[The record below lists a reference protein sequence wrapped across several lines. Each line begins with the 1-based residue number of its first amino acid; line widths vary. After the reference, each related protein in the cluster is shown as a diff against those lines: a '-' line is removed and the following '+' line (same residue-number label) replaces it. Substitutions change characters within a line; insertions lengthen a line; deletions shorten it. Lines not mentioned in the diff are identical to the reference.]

1 MSDAPQSRPCPDCA
15 SPVRTADQSFC
26 DSCGAF
32 LRWDTPAAAAPVA
45 GRSVPEAGQASGP
58 ADASTSE
65 PAHVPGPADAS
76 GEARAT
82 AAGGTAA
89 PEDRSAAGVGDRG
102 PAGSRDRSPVGSEE
116 VTAPLPAVTSA
127 GVAPATV
134 PAPEAGTGPGGTASE
149 EPDTERPTPR
159 EPAPGRPTAPAAP
172 TAPGEPTAPAAVA
185 APDARTAS
193 AATPAPTTPASPT
206 TGRPSDTVARSLLVP
221 VPESRPAEPAVA
233 APVLPARPEAARPAV
248 RAAAAPAPVEGGTP
262 CPACSL
268 ANTPGR
274 HFCRFCATPMVP
286 ERLST
291 AEGPYAG
298 RRPGLAHDR
307 SRVLVRALIAAAVVA
322 VVVGGVFGGPPA
334 ARAVQ
339 DHFAT
344 RVPVHPVAWL
354 ASHSAPKQDP
364 KLAGDGY
371 SNTWWGT
378 GYAGDSA
385 GQYLEA
391 RFAEPT
397 DLLSVL
403 ITPGSAKNTTQ
414 ADGQATPQTFD
425 LVVKD
430 AAGELHVSHH
440 RIDDGGT
447 QRVDVRVRDALS
459 VQLVLRTAWRADP
472 RKQVAI
478 AELEFFGRSVS

>member
-15 SPVRTADQSFC
+15 SPVRAADQSFC

-32 LRWDTPAAAAPVA
+32 LRWDSPAGAATPSGPSTGTSADRAAAVPGGTPPAGGAPD
-45 GRSVPEAGQASGP
+45 REESVPTA
-58 ADASTSE
+58 ADEHAPGVPERSE
-65 PAHVPGPADAS
+65 PATTPASAPGTGVAVDAEPDPS
-76 GEARAT
+76 DSRASD
-82 AAGGTAA
+82 G
-89 PEDRSAAGVGDRG
+89 RSAIG
-102 PAGSRDRSPVGSEE
+102 PEE
-116 VTAPLPAVTSA
+116 VTTPLPAVDSTSTAPLPAAV
-127 GVAPATV
+127 
-134 PAPEAGTGPGGTASE
+134 PEA
-149 EPDTERPTPR
+149 R
-159 EPAPGRPTAPAAP
+159 PAAE
-172 TAPGEPTAPAAVA
+172 G
-185 APDARTAS
+185 
-193 AATPAPTTPASPT
+193 
-206 TGRPSDTVARSLLVP
+206 PSDTLVRSLLVP
-221 VPESRPAEPAVA
+221 VPGNRPAEPAVA
-233 APVLPARPEAARPAV
+233 APVLPARPEAARPTV
-248 RAAAAPAPVEGGTP
+248 RAAEGPAPVAGGTP
-262 CPACSL
+262 CPACAL

-286 ERLST
+286 EQLST

-298 RRPGLAHDR
+298 RRPGLGRDR
-307 SRVLVRALIAAAVVA
+307 GRWIVRALIAAAVVT
-322 VVVGGVFGGPPA
+322 VVVGGIVGGPPA

-344 RVPVHPVAWL
+344 RVPVHPVAW
-354 ASHSAPKQDP
+354 AATHSAPRQDP
-364 KLAGDGY
+364 RLAGDGY

-403 ITPGSAKNTTQ
+403 ITPGSSKNTTQ
-414 ADGQATPQTFD
+414 ADGQATPRTFE

-430 AAGELHVSHH
+430 SSGETHLSQH
-440 RIDDGGT
+440 RINDGGT
-447 QRVDVRVRDALS
+447 QRVDVRVRDALT

-472 RKQVAI
+472 QKQVAV

>member
-15 SPVRTADQSFC
+15 SPVRAADQSFC

-32 LRWDTPAAAAPVA
+32 LRWDSPAGAATSTDTPAGPAADRAASVSGRTPSADEAADRDESAPVA
-45 GRSVPEAGQASGP
+45 AAESVPGALARPEPTLAPASDS
-58 ADASTSE
+58 ASTATSVATDASASSASSASRE
-65 PAHVPGPADAS
+65 AADGSAV
-76 GEARAT
+76 
-82 AAGGTAA
+82 A
-89 PEDRSAAGVGDRG
+89 P
-102 PAGSRDRSPVGSEE
+102 EE
-116 VTAPLPAVTSA
+116 VTAPLPAVDPSST
-127 GVAPATV
+127 APLPAV
-134 PAPEAGTGPGGTASE
+134 APEA
-149 EPDTERPTPR
+149 R
-159 EPAPGRPTAPAAP
+159 
-172 TAPGEPTAPAAVA
+172 
-185 APDARTAS
+185 
-193 AATPAPTTPASPT
+193 PASQ
-206 TGRPSDTVARSLLVP
+206 GPSDTLVRSLLVP
-221 VPESRPAEPAVA
+221 VPGNRPVEPAVA
-233 APVLPARPEAARPAV
+233 APVLPARPDAARPTV
-248 RAAAAPAPVEGGTP
+248 RAAEGPAPVQGGTP

-286 ERLST
+286 EQLST

-298 RRPGLAHDR
+298 RRPGIGRDR
-307 SRVLVRALIAAAVVA
+307 SRWIVRALVAAAVVT
-322 VVVGGVFGGPPA
+322 VVVGGIIGGPPA

-344 RVPVHPVAWL
+344 RVPVHPVAW
-354 ASHSAPKQDP
+354 AATHSAPRQDP

-397 DLLSVL
+397 DLLSIL
-403 ITPGSAKNTTQ
+403 ITPGSSKNTTQ
-414 ADGQATPQTFD
+414 ADGQATPRTFE

-430 AAGELHVSHH
+430 SSGEAHVSQH
-440 RIDDGGT
+440 RINDGGT
-447 QRVDVRVRDALS
+447 QRVDVRVRDALT

-472 RKQVAI
+472 QKQVAV

>member
-15 SPVRTADQSFC
+15 SPVRTTDQSFC

-32 LRWDTPAAAAPVA
+32 LRWDTPAGAAPAA
-45 GRSVPEAGQASGP
+45 GRSAPEPSRAQGPPEPTGEAPEAS
-58 ADASTSE
+58 
-65 PAHVPGPADAS
+65 
-76 GEARAT
+76 
-82 AAGGTAA
+82 AA
-89 PEDRSAAGVGDRG
+89 PEVMAPAESAPATGSAAGSVSE
-102 PAGSRDRSPVGSEE
+102 AGFPVGSEE
-116 VTAPLPAVTSA
+116 VTAPLPAVPSSA
-127 GVAPATV
+127 EAPAPV
-134 PAPEAGTGPGGTASE
+134 PVTETTAPV
-149 EPDTERPTPR
+149 
-159 EPAPGRPTAPAAP
+159 EPAAPAAVTAPTAPAA
-172 TAPGEPTAPAAVA
+172 G
-185 APDARTAS
+185 
-193 AATPAPTTPASPT
+193 
-206 TGRPSDTVARSLLVP
+206 PSETVARSLLVP
-221 VPESRPAEPAVA
+221 VPESRPAEPAVV

-274 HFCRFCATPMVP
+274 HFCRFCATPMAP

-298 RRPGLAHDR
+298 RRPGLARDR
-307 SRVLVRALIAAAVVA
+307 SRVLVRALIAAAVVV

-344 RVPVHPVAWL
+344 RVPVHPVAWV
-354 ASHSAPKQDP
+354 ASHSAPGRDP

-397 DLLSVL
+397 DLLSLL

-440 RIDDGGT
+440 RINDGGT
-447 QRVDVRVRDALS
+447 QRVDLRVRDALS

-472 RKQVAI
+472 RKQVAV

>member
-1 MSDAPQSRPCPDCA
+1 MSDAPQTRPCPDCA
-15 SPVRTADQSFC
+15 SPVRTSDQSFC

-32 LRWDTPAAAAPVA
+32 LRWDTPADAA
-45 GRSVPEAGQASGP
+45 
-58 ADASTSE
+58 
-65 PAHVPGPADAS
+65 
-76 GEARAT
+76 
-82 AAGGTAA
+82 AAGGTPPGADATVREEPAGEAA
-89 PEDRSAAGVGDRG
+89 SGDVPSVPAARPESAAAAESASVPGG
-102 PAGSRDRSPVGSEE
+102 PEE
-116 VTAPLPAVTSA
+116 VTAPLPAVDRAS
-127 GVAPATV
+127 PA
-134 PAPEAGTGPGGTASE
+134 
-149 EPDTERPTPR
+149 
-159 EPAPGRPTAPAAP
+159 
-172 TAPGEPTAPAAVA
+172 
-185 APDARTAS
+185 
-193 AATPAPTTPASPT
+193 PAPTPVPEEPRTVSD
-206 TGRPSDTVARSLLVP
+206 GPSDTLVRSLLVP
-221 VPESRPAEPAVA
+221 VPGDRPREAAVA
-233 APVLPARPEAARPAV
+233 APVLPARPEAARPAA
-248 RAAAAPAPVEGGTP
+248 RAAEAPAPVQGGTP

-274 HFCRFCATPMVP
+274 HFCRFCATPMAP

-298 RRPGLAHDR
+298 RRPGLNRDR
-307 SRVLVRALIAAAVVA
+307 SRWIVRALIATAVVA
-322 VVVGGVFGGPPA
+322 VVVGGAVGGPPA

-344 RVPVHPVAWL
+344 RVPVHPVAWA
-354 ASHSAPKQDP
+354 ASHSAPKQDA

-414 ADGQATPQTFD
+414 ADGQATPRTFD
-425 LVVKD
+425 LVVRD
-430 AAGELHVSHH
+430 SSGETHVSHH
-440 RIDDGGT
+440 RINDGGT

-459 VQLVLRTAWRADP
+459 VQLVLRTAWRADS
-472 RKQVAI
+472 RRQVAV

>member
-1 MSDAPQSRPCPDCA
+1 MSDTPSSRPCPDCA
-15 SPVRTADQSFC
+15 SPVRAESQSFC

-32 LRWDTPAAAAPVA
+32 LRWDAPAGTPREEPAPARPSAAPADTPVA
-45 GRSVPEAGQASGP
+45 APGNGP
-58 ADASTSE
+58 AD
-65 PAHVPGPADAS
+65 
-76 GEARAT
+76 T
-82 AAGGTAA
+82 AA
-89 PEDRSAAGVGDRG
+89 
-102 PAGSRDRSPVGSEE
+102 AGSGTGPEVGSEE
-116 VTAPLPAVTSA
+116 VTTPLPVVDPTAEPPVRETGRGPVEERA
-127 GVAPATV
+127 PETAAPA
-134 PAPEAGTGPGGTASE
+134 PS
-149 EPDTERPTPR
+149 
-159 EPAPGRPTAPAAP
+159 AAP
-172 TAPGEPTAPAAVA
+172 SPA
-185 APDARTAS
+185 
-193 AATPAPTTPASPT
+193 PASPASA
-206 TGRPSDTVARSLLVP
+206 PAPASASSSSSSDTVARSLLVP
-221 VPESRPAEPAVA
+221 VPGDRPRDPAVA
-233 APVLPARPEAARPAV
+233 APVLPARPEAARPVTRGAGAV
-248 RAAAAPAPVEGGTP
+248 APVQGGTP

-298 RRPGLAHDR
+298 RRPGLARDR
-307 SRVLVRALIAAAVVA
+307 SRWVVRALIATGIAA

-344 RVPVHPVAWL
+344 RVPVHPVSWT
-354 ASHSAPKQDP
+354 ASHAAPGQDP

-391 RFAEPT
+391 AFAEPT
-397 DLLSVL
+397 DLLSLL
-403 ITPGSAKNTTQ
+403 ITPGSSKNTTQ
-414 ADGQATPQTFD
+414 ADGQATPRTFE

-430 AAGELHVSHH
+430 ASGEVHVSQHL
-440 RIDDGGT
+440 INDGGT
-447 QRVDVRVRDALS
+447 QRVDLRVRDALS
-459 VQLVLRTAWRADP
+459 VRLVLRTAWRADP
-472 RKQVAI
+472 RKQVAV

>member
-15 SPVRTADQSFC
+15 SPVRATDQSFC

-32 LRWDTPAAAAPVA
+32 LRWDTPGTTTPLPDREESTAGPAPV
-45 GRSVPEAGQASGP
+45 VEEPSG
-58 ADASTSE
+58 D
-65 PAHVPGPADAS
+65 V
-76 GEARAT
+76 
-82 AAGGTAA
+82 
-89 PEDRSAAGVGDRG
+89 PEDRSAPGSDPG
-102 PAGSRDRSPVGSEE
+102 PEPTAEE
-116 VTAPLPAVTSA
+116 VTAPLPAV
-127 GVAPATV
+127 V
-134 PAPEAGTGPGGTASE
+134 PSSE
-149 EPDTERPTPR
+149 EPDPVAVPEARPASDASGTP
-159 EPAPGRPTAPAAP
+159 PQAGATPSDAPA
-172 TAPGEPTAPAAVA
+172 
-185 APDARTAS
+185 
-193 AATPAPTTPASPT
+193 
-206 TGRPSDTVARSLLVP
+206 DTVVRSLLVP
-221 VPESRPAEPAVA
+221 VPGNRPAEPAVA
-233 APVLPARPEAARPAV
+233 APVLPARPEAARPAS
-248 RAAAAPAPVEGGTP
+248 RAAAAPAPVAGGTP
-262 CPACSL
+262 CPACST

-298 RRPGLAHDR
+298 RRPGLARDR
-307 SRVLVRALIAAAVVA
+307 SRWIARALIATAVVT
-322 VVVGGVFGGPPA
+322 VVVGGVIGGPPA

-344 RVPVHPVAWL
+344 RVPVHPVAWV
-354 ASHSAPKQDP
+354 ASHAAPRQDP

-397 DLLSVL
+397 DLLSLL
-403 ITPGSAKNTTQ
+403 ITPGSSKNTTQ
-414 ADGQATPQTFD
+414 ADGQATPRTFD

-430 AAGELHVSHH
+430 SSGETHVSHH
-440 RIDDGGT
+440 RINDGGT
-447 QRVDVRVRDALS
+447 QRVDLRVRDALS

-472 RKQVAI
+472 RKQVAV
-478 AELEFFGRSVS
+478 AELEFFGRSVT

>member
-1 MSDAPQSRPCPDCA
+1 MSDAPLSRPCPDCA
-15 SPVRTADQSFC
+15 SPVRAADQSFC

-32 LRWDTPAAAAPVA
+32 LRWDAPAAATPSAA
-45 GRSVPEAGQASGP
+45 TPEAAP
-58 ADASTSE
+58 DREE
-65 PAHVPGPADAS
+65 PTAP
-76 GEARAT
+76 T
-82 AAGGTAA
+82 AAATPTAPPA
-89 PEDRSAAGVGDRG
+89 PEAPEAPDAPESRPAA
-102 PAGSRDRSPVGSEE
+102 GSEE
-116 VTAPLPAVTSA
+116 VTAPLPAVDPSRE
-127 GVAPATV
+127 APA
-134 PAPEAGTGPGGTASE
+134 PAPVPQARQASDEA
-149 EPDTERPTPR
+149 
-159 EPAPGRPTAPAAP
+159 
-172 TAPGEPTAPAAVA
+172 
-185 APDARTAS
+185 
-193 AATPAPTTPASPT
+193 
-206 TGRPSDTVARSLLVP
+206 SDTAVRSLLVP
-221 VPESRPAEPAVA
+221 VPGNRPTEPAVA
-233 APVLPARPEAARPAV
+233 APVLPARPEAARPAA

-262 CPACSL
+262 CPACRL

-274 HFCRFCATPMVP
+274 HFCRYCATPMVP

-298 RRPGLAHDR
+298 RRPGLTRDR
-307 SRVLVRALIAAAVVA
+307 GRWIARALIATAVVA
-322 VVVGGVFGGPPA
+322 VVVGGIVGGPPA

-344 RVPVHPVAWL
+344 RVPVHPVTWA

-391 RFAEPT
+391 GFAEPT
-397 DLLSVL
+397 DLLSLL

-414 ADGQATPQTFD
+414 ANGQATPRTFE

-430 AAGELHVSHH
+430 ASGETRVSQHL
-440 RIDDGGT
+440 INDGGT
-447 QRVDVRVRDALS
+447 QRIDLRVRDALS
-459 VQLVLRTAWRADP
+459 VRLVLRTAWRADP

>member
-32 LRWDTPAAAAPVA
+32 LRWDTPAGPAPAAE
-45 GRSVPEAGQASGP
+45 RSVPEAARAQGP
-58 ADASTSE
+58 AEAPDTEARGTTAPE
-65 PAHVPGPADAS
+65 PAA
-76 GEARAT
+76 AT
-82 AAGGTAA
+82 AR
-89 PEDRSAAGVGDRG
+89 EDRSVAG
-102 PAGSRDRSPVGSEE
+102 AEE
-116 VTAPLPAVTSA
+116 VTAPLPAV
-127 GVAPATV
+127 PAASGASGAV
-134 PAPEAGTGPGGTASE
+134 PVPEPRE
-149 EPDTERPTPR
+149 EPVE
-159 EPAPGRPTAPAAP
+159 APAARP
-172 TAPGEPTAPAAVA
+172 AAGGPAAEEPSSAAPG
-185 APDARTAS
+185 D
-193 AATPAPTTPASPT
+193 
-206 TGRPSDTVARSLLVP
+206 PSDTVVRSLLVP
-221 VPESRPAEPAVA
+221 VPGSRPVEPAVA
-233 APVLPARPEAARPAV
+233 APVLPARPEAARPEV
-248 RAAAAPAPVEGGTP
+248 RAAAAPAPVAGGTP

-298 RRPGLAHDR
+298 RRPGLARDR
-307 SRVLVRALIAAAVVA
+307 SRVLVRALIAAGVVA
-322 VVVGGVFGGPPA
+322 VVIGGVFGGPPA
-334 ARAVQ
+334 VRAVQ

-344 RVPVHPVAWL
+344 RVPVHPVAWV
-354 ASHSAPKQDP
+354 ASHAAPRQDP

-397 DLLSVL
+397 DLLSLL

-430 AAGELHVSHH
+430 AGGELHVSHH
-440 RIDDGGT
+440 RINDGGT
-447 QRVDVRVRDALS
+447 QRVDLRVRDALS

-472 RKQVAI
+472 RKQVAV
-478 AELEFFGRSVS
+478 AELEFFGRSV

>member
-1 MSDAPQSRPCPDCA
+1 MSDAPQTRPCPDCA
-15 SPVRTADQSFC
+15 SPVRTSDQSFC

-32 LRWDTPAAAAPVA
+32 LRWDTPADAA
-45 GRSVPEAGQASGP
+45 
-58 ADASTSE
+58 
-65 PAHVPGPADAS
+65 
-76 GEARAT
+76 
-82 AAGGTAA
+82 AAGGTPPGAEA
-89 PEDRSAAGVGDRG
+89 TVREE
-102 PAGSRDRSPVGSEE
+102 PAGEAGSGDGPSVPAARPEPSRASESAPTPSGPEE
-116 VTAPLPAVTSA
+116 VTAPLPAVD
-127 GVAPATV
+127 PAS
-134 PAPEAGTGPGGTASE
+134 PA
-149 EPDTERPTPR
+149 
-159 EPAPGRPTAPAAP
+159 
-172 TAPGEPTAPAAVA
+172 
-185 APDARTAS
+185 
-193 AATPAPTTPASPT
+193 PAPTPVPEGARTMPD
-206 TGRPSDTVARSLLVP
+206 GPSDTLVRSLLVP
-221 VPESRPAEPAVA
+221 VPGDRPREPAVA

-248 RAAAAPAPVEGGTP
+248 RAAGAPAPVQGGTP

-298 RRPGLAHDR
+298 RRPGLNRDR
-307 SRVLVRALIAAAVVA
+307 SRWIVRALIATAVVA
-322 VVVGGVFGGPPA
+322 VVVGGVVGGPPA

-344 RVPVHPVAWL
+344 RVPVHPVAWA
-354 ASHSAPKQDP
+354 ASHSAPKQDA

-414 ADGQATPQTFD
+414 ADGQATPRTFD
-425 LVVKD
+425 LVVRD
-430 AAGELHVSHH
+430 SSGETRVSHH
-440 RIDDGGT
+440 RINDGGT

-459 VQLVLRTAWRADP
+459 VQLVLRTAWRADS
-472 RKQVAI
+472 RRQVAV

>member
-1 MSDAPQSRPCPDCA
+1 MSDAPLSRPCPDCA
-15 SPVRTADQSFC
+15 SPVRAADQSFC

-32 LRWDTPAAAAPVA
+32 LRWDAPAAATPSAA
-45 GRSVPEAGQASGP
+45 TPEAAP
-58 ADASTSE
+58 DREE
-65 PAHVPGPADAS
+65 PTAP
-76 GEARAT
+76 T
-82 AAGGTAA
+82 AAATPPAPPAPPA
-89 PEDRSAAGVGDRG
+89 PEAPEAPDAPESRPAA
-102 PAGSRDRSPVGSEE
+102 GSEE
-116 VTAPLPAVTSA
+116 VTAPLPAVDPSRE
-127 GVAPATV
+127 APA
-134 PAPEAGTGPGGTASE
+134 PAPVPQARQASDEA
-149 EPDTERPTPR
+149 
-159 EPAPGRPTAPAAP
+159 
-172 TAPGEPTAPAAVA
+172 
-185 APDARTAS
+185 
-193 AATPAPTTPASPT
+193 
-206 TGRPSDTVARSLLVP
+206 SDTAVRSLLVP
-221 VPESRPAEPAVA
+221 VPGNRPTEPAVA
-233 APVLPARPEAARPAV
+233 APVLPARPEAARPAA

-262 CPACSL
+262 CPACRL

-274 HFCRFCATPMVP
+274 HFCRYCATPMVP

-298 RRPGLAHDR
+298 RRPGLTRDR
-307 SRVLVRALIAAAVVA
+307 GRWIARALIATAVVA
-322 VVVGGVFGGPPA
+322 VVVGGIVGGPPA

-344 RVPVHPVAWL
+344 RVPVHPVTWA

-391 RFAEPT
+391 GFAEPT
-397 DLLSVL
+397 DLLSLL

-414 ADGQATPQTFD
+414 ANGQATPRTFE

-430 AAGELHVSHH
+430 ASGETRVSQHL
-440 RIDDGGT
+440 INDGGT
-447 QRVDVRVRDALS
+447 QRIDLRVRDALS
-459 VQLVLRTAWRADP
+459 VRLVLRTAWRADP

>member
-1 MSDAPQSRPCPDCA
+1 MSDASLSRPCPDCA
-15 SPVRTADQSFC
+15 SPVRAADQSFC

-32 LRWDTPAAAAPVA
+32 LRWDAPAATAPVGASAGASAAAPDAAAPDREEPAPAAAGPD
-45 GRSVPEAGQASGP
+45 PEAPDVREGAP
-58 ADASTSE
+58 AA
-65 PAHVPGPADAS
+65 
-76 GEARAT
+76 
-82 AAGGTAA
+82 
-89 PEDRSAAGVGDRG
+89 
-102 PAGSRDRSPVGSEE
+102 GSEE
-116 VTAPLPAVTSA
+116 VTAPLPAVDPSREAPVSA
-127 GVAPATV
+127 
-134 PAPEAGTGPGGTASE
+134 TASA
-149 EPDTERPTPR
+149 P
-159 EPAPGRPTAPAAP
+159 EPAPV
-172 TAPGEPTAPAAVA
+172 PAAVSE
-185 APDARTAS
+185 ARPVSEGA
-193 AATPAPTTPASPT
+193 
-206 TGRPSDTVARSLLVP
+206 SDTVARSLLVP
-221 VPESRPAEPAVA
+221 VPGSRPAEPAVA
-233 APVLPARPEAARPAV
+233 APVLPARPEAARPAT
-248 RAAAAPAPVEGGTP
+248 RSAAAPAPVEGGTP
-262 CPACSL
+262 CPACRL

-274 HFCRFCATPMVP
+274 HFCRYCATPMVP

-298 RRPGLAHDR
+298 RRPGLTRDR
-307 SRVLVRALIAAAVVA
+307 GRWIVRALIATAVVA
-322 VVVGGVFGGPPA
+322 VVVGGFVGGPPA

-344 RVPVHPVAWL
+344 RVPVHPVNWA

-391 RFAEPT
+391 VFAEPT

-414 ADGQATPQTFD
+414 ADGQATPRTFE

-430 AAGELHVSHH
+430 ASGETRVSQHL
-440 RIDDGGT
+440 INDGGT
-447 QRVDVRVRDALS
+447 QRVDLRVRDALS
-459 VQLVLRTAWRADP
+459 VRLVLRTAWRADP

>member
-1 MSDAPQSRPCPDCA
+1 MSDAPETRPCPDCA
-15 SPVRTADQSFC
+15 SPVRAASQSFC

-32 LRWDTPAAAAPVA
+32 LRWDAPAEPP
-45 GRSVPEAGQASGP
+45 REKPEE
-58 ADASTSE
+58 T
-65 PAHVPGPADAS
+65 
-76 GEARAT
+76 T
-82 AAGGTAA
+82 T
-89 PEDRSAAGVGDRG
+89 
-102 PAGSRDRSPVGSEE
+102 
-116 VTAPLPAVTSA
+116 PLPAVTPEPEPETRGAEPVREA
-127 GVAPATV
+127 GPGPVRDAEAVRVPERVRTV
-134 PAPEAGTGPGGTASE
+134 EPVRTAEPAPE
-149 EPDTERPTPR
+149 
-159 EPAPGRPTAPAAP
+159 EPAP
-172 TAPGEPTAPAAVA
+172 
-185 APDARTAS
+185 
-193 AATPAPTTPASPT
+193 ASPS
-206 TGRPSDTVARSLLVP
+206 PSPDTVARSLLVP
-221 VPESRPAEPAVA
+221 VPEDRAAERAVA

-248 RAAAAPAPVEGGTP
+248 RAAGAAAPVQGGTP

-268 ANTPGR
+268 ANAPGR

-298 RRPGLAHDR
+298 RRPGLARDR
-307 SRVLVRALIAAAVVA
+307 SRWIVRALIAAGVVA

-344 RVPVHPVAWL
+344 RVPVHPVSWT

-371 SNTWWGT
+371 ANTWWGT

-391 RFAEPT
+391 AFAEPT
-397 DLLSVL
+397 DLLSLL
-403 ITPGSAKNTTQ
+403 ITPGSSKNTTQ
-414 ADGQATPQTFD
+414 ADGQATPRTFD

-430 AAGELHVSHH
+430 ASGEIRVSHH
-440 RIDDGGT
+440 RINDGGT
-447 QRVDVRVRDALS
+447 QRVDLRVRDALS
-459 VQLVLRTAWRADP
+459 VRLVLRTAWRADP
-472 RKQVAI
+472 QKQVAV

>member
-1 MSDAPQSRPCPDCA
+1 MSDAPQSRPCPECA

-26 DSCGAF
+26 DGCGAF
-32 LRWDTPAAAAPVA
+32 LRWDTPAGAAPAA
-45 GRSVPEAGQASGP
+45 GRSAA
-58 ADASTSE
+58 E
-65 PAHVPGPADAS
+65 PARVPGPADAAD
-76 GEARAT
+76 GAPEPAARA
-82 AAGGTAA
+82 ADA
-89 PEDRSAAGVGDRG
+89 PESAAG
-102 PAGSRDRSPVGSEE
+102 AGGRSPAASEE
-116 VTAPLPAVTSA
+116 VTAPLPAVPPSA
-127 GVAPATV
+127 EEPATV
-134 PAPEAGTGPGGTASE
+134 PVPGAVAEAEEAPSGRAASG
-149 EPDTERPTPR
+149 R
-159 EPAPGRPTAPAAP
+159 PAPGEAAP
-172 TAPGEPTAPAAVA
+172 VAPGEP
-185 APDARTAS
+185 
-193 AATPAPTTPASPT
+193 
-206 TGRPSDTVARSLLVP
+206 SDTVVRSLLVP
-221 VPESRPAEPAVA
+221 VPGNRPVEPAVA

-248 RAAAAPAPVEGGTP
+248 RAAAAAAPVEGGTP

-268 ANTPGR
+268 ANAPGR

-298 RRPGLAHDR
+298 RRPGLARDR
-307 SRVLVRALIAAAVVA
+307 SRVLVRVLIAAAVVA
-322 VVVGGVFGGPPA
+322 VVVGGVLGGPPA

-344 RVPVHPVAWL
+344 RVPVHPVAWV
-354 ASHSAPKQDP
+354 ASHSAPGQDP

-403 ITPGSAKNTTQ
+403 VTPGSSKNTTQ
-414 ADGQATPQTFD
+414 ADGQATPRTFD

-440 RIDDGGT
+440 RVNDGGT
-447 QRVDVRVRDALS
+447 QRVDLRVRDALS
-459 VQLVLRTAWRADP
+459 VRLVLRTAWRADP
-472 RKQVAI
+472 RKQVAV
-478 AELEFFGRSVS
+478 AELEFFGRSV

>member
-15 SPVRTADQSFC
+15 SPVRTTDQSFC
-26 DSCGAF
+26 DGCGAF
-32 LRWDTPAAAAPVA
+32 LRWDTPAGAAPA
-45 GRSVPEAGQASGP
+45 ADRSA
-58 ADASTSE
+58 TE
-65 PAHVPGPADAS
+65 PARVPGPADAP
-76 GEARAT
+76 EPAARADV
-82 AAGGTAA
+82 
-89 PEDRSAAGVGDRG
+89 PES
-102 PAGSRDRSPVGSEE
+102 PAGSGDRSPVGSEE
-116 VTAPLPAVTSA
+116 VTAPLPAVSSST
-127 GVAPATV
+127 GEPAAV
-134 PAPEAGTGPGGTASE
+134 PVPGAIAEEE
-149 EPDTERPTPR
+149 EPTGRV
-159 EPAPGRPTAPAAP
+159 APGRP
-172 TAPGEPTAPAAVA
+172 APGEAEGVPAGRAASGRPTPGE
-185 APDARTAS
+185 PAS
-193 AATPAPTTPASPT
+193 AAP
-206 TGRPSDTVARSLLVP
+206 GDPSDTVVRSLLVP
-221 VPESRPAEPAVA
+221 VPGNRSAEPAVA

-248 RAAAAPAPVEGGTP
+248 RAASAPAPVEGGTP
-262 CPACSL
+262 CPACAL
-268 ANTPGR
+268 ANAPGR
-274 HFCRFCATPMVP
+274 HFCRFCATPMAP

-298 RRPGLAHDR
+298 RRPGLARDR

-322 VVVGGVFGGPPA
+322 VVVGGAFGGPPA

-354 ASHSAPKQDP
+354 ASHSAPRQAP
-364 KLAGDGY
+364 GLAGDGY

-403 ITPGSAKNTTQ
+403 VTPGSSKNTTQ

-440 RIDDGGT
+440 RVNDGGT
-447 QRVDVRVRDALS
+447 QRVDLRVRDALS

-472 RKQVAI
+472 RKQVAV